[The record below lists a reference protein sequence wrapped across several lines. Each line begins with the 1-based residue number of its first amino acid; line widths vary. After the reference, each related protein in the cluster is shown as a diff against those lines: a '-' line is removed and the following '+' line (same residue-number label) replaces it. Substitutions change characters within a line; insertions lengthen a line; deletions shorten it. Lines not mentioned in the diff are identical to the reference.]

1 MEAQAP
7 AQIAPHAEDPTP
19 AIHTVKWRIVSRGL
33 GGVMYLDVI
42 ELSISD
48 SGEEFLTK
56 LRARQAR
63 KRRITT
69 ILQFQKE
76 AVATAVLR
84 YVWLEWLSFLL
95 LADNV

>member
-1 MEAQAP
+1 
-7 AQIAPHAEDPTP
+7 
-19 AIHTVKWRIVSRGL
+19 
-33 GGVMYLDVI
+33 MYLDVI

-69 ILQFQKE
+69 ILQFKKE
-76 AVATAVLR
+76 AVATVVLR
-84 YVWLEWLSFLL
+84 YVWLEWLSSFS
-95 LADNV
+95 

>member
-1 MEAQAP
+1 MEAQAL
-7 AQIAPHAEDPTP
+7 AQIAPHVEPPTP
-19 AIHTVKWRIVSRGL
+19 ARDTVKWRIVSRGL

-42 ELSISD
+42 ELSVSD